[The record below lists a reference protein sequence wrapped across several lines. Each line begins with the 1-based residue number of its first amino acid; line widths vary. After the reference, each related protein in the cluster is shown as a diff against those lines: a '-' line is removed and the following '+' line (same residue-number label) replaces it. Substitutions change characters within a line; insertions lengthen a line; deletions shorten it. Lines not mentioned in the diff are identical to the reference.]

1 MINSYFNSFGI
12 KCILSTI
19 TSIVATAKPEDL
31 EPMVIVETR
40 TDQPLSEASPWV
52 TRISGEDLDSRQIY
66 NLADA
71 LRSVPGMAIMRTGQ
85 AGAQTSLFSRGS
97 QSDHVSFLYAGR
109 KLNGGFSGTY
119 NLGQIALNGIRS
131 VEVLRGSSSVQYGAE
146 GIGGAVMIR
155 SQTMQNRMNW
165 VMEVGSNH
173 SFFNRI
179 NSGFDDSGWEGSIG
193 ASLYATDNEQ
203 PYSQFDSQSGSFHL
217 SRQVSENLKFDF
229 LSLGSKSN
237 VNYPGNV
244 KSFSYP
250 IEGQFQ
256 EIEEILL
263 SPGVQI
269 KIEDWKVKAFYSFSE
284 DNLIGKDSFSDTTYD
299 ADTNALDFQVNG
311 AVTDGVEI
319 VLGGSYEEE
328 SFYKKENS
336 TNIVDINKKADS
348 ESIFA
353 LSTFSYGVDFSL
365 VLGARHDNFSDYGS
379 ASTWS
384 ALLEKDLYEDIAF
397 VTRYSTS
404 FSPPQAND
412 LYGVWGNPDLKP
424 EKADSWEV
432 GLIAS
437 PNEIMNLRLTYFDT
451 TFEDLIDW
459 SGFTT
464 ANVGTARSK
473 GLETSLDLNQEG
485 YSSRLSF
492 SYLEAENSSTS
503 ERLLRRP
510 RIMGNLVVQH
520 ANNDRTLGIG
530 LKLINDVMDIDGATF
545 STITGDDYAI
555 MRLFG
560 DYQITET
567 IKLVGRIEN
576 LMDENYEEVDGY
588 PALGRAVHAGLSF
601 SF

>member
-1 MINSYFNSFGI
+1 MINSYVNSFGI

-52 TRISGEDLDSRQIY
+52 TRISGEDLDRRQIY

-269 KIEDWKVKAFYSFSE
+269 KIEDWKVIAFYCFSE

-353 LSTFSYGVDFSL
+353 LSTFSYGEDFSL

-384 ALLEKDLYEDIAF
+384 ALLEKDLFEDITF

-520 ANNDRTLGIG
+520 ANNERTLGIG

-545 STITGDDYAI
+545 SIITGDDYAI

-588 PALGRAVHAGLSF
+588 PALGRAIHAGLSF